1 MNDKFLL
8 EFKGIKLVCRPRKVN
23 HFAFFFY
30 LSTKFLFIYNILT
43 FIFSSNFQQTSADLK
58 LKIESLSAL
67 ISENTSPP
75 TPSEAGSTASS
86 STRSRRSSLPP
97 RQRIRQP
104 SIASMSPA
112 SSVSSSKVSSQNR
125 YFILKSLTQDD
136 LDISVK
142 SGLWATQPHN
152 EAALN
157 KAFKV
162 DIFDFGL

>member
-1 MNDKFLL
+1 M
-8 EFKGIKLVCRPRKVN
+8 
-23 HFAFFFY
+23 
-30 LSTKFLFIYNILT
+30 
-43 FIFSSNFQQTSADLK
+43 FSFNSQQTPADLK
-58 LKIESLSAL
+58 TESLSAL
-67 ISENTSPP
+67 DYENTPPP

-104 SIASMSPA
+104 SVASMSPA
-112 SSVSSSKVSSQNR
+112 SSVSSSKPSSQNR

-162 DIFDFGL
+162 DI